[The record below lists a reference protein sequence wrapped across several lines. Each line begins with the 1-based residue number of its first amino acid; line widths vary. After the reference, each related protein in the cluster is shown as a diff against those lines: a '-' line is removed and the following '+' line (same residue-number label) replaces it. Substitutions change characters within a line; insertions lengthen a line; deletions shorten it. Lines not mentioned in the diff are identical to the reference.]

1 MTKIKNYG
9 LDSTI
14 NDDDKVI
21 GTDGLP
27 GPNFGKTKNYSIGSL
42 VTYIENQLDP
52 VDGSG
57 TLNTIP
63 IWTPDGDTLGDSIL
77 TYSPVNT
84 EITVGGK
91 LNVAST
97 LNVVGNTTVASLTLQ
112 GYLADVNGEYG
123 TAGQLLSST
132 GTAVDW
138 QDFSTLVP
146 NNITGSGTLNT
157 IAMFTPDGTA
167 IGNSVIVQDAAG
179 TRIDINSTLA
189 VNGNTGIVGDLDLSG
204 VATFEND
211 ISVGEGLKDA
221 SDSYGTSNQILTS
234 TGTQT
239 SWQDFSALVPNNI
252 TGSGTVE
259 YIPKFTPDG
268 TAIGN
273 SIMFTKANGIELQ
286 VGVSGATETILG
298 AGFMSTGGVGAD
310 TVTATNIN
318 AGATGTLTA
327 SGNIILG
334 DATADTTTI
343 NSTLSI
349 LSVVKDSNDTLG
361 TDGQVL
367 VANAASELL
376 WQDQDGD
383 TTYSISSQQ
392 AASDVEINLA
402 GSDGTET
409 EVTLVAG
416 NSISLTD
423 NGSNQITIAATG
435 GAANTTYVLDHTQS
449 AGSVSIELAGSDG
462 SLTDYVLTAGTGVS
476 FDNSVSG
483 TTSIGIAADN
493 VTGTG
498 AATRVA
504 FWDTASTLTSD
515 ADLYWWTANPE
526 GRLGI
531 GTSTPNTA
539 LHVAGTFRSNGT
551 SYFSTDGPTSIA
563 HLGGGTTTTS
573 QFNITSTATGGSFI
587 SATNKLSLK
596 ANNTTAIH
604 IDNTGK
610 VGIGTTTPVSK
621 LDVDGDYISMNGIPF
636 VKQIAAANTIY
647 LGDVDGNG
655 QSVELSSDTDRLVK
669 LSGGILELGNSG
681 VNTQIAAVAPIWLKS
696 SLQDGAQSPGTAG
709 QILTSTG
716 SQVQW
721 VDISGLI
728 PNNVTGSG
736 TENFGV
742 LWGAGGTVLTDSL
755 LKHGT
760 GVNSVGI
767 GLNNDTQGLES
778 IAFTRSTSKADYSF
792 ALGYESVTDGE
803 FSVTLGKGTYTA
815 GRHAMAANYKSLAL
829 GQSSFAGGH
838 TSATGGDGAVALGH
852 NASAGNFGAAKLVST
867 FPNDQTTF
875 DIEGIVG
882 TVEAGLFMRFG
893 ENLDVPDP
901 RIEILTFTDNGNNSA
916 TLTVAAPGIRP
927 IQGELVVFEEATP
940 FRGDHQGGV
949 ALGNDAYSLGEGTIS
964 IGHTSVAEADK
975 AVALGDAA
983 RSSGASS
990 VAIGKNATVTS
1001 TDTIALGGNSTK
1013 ILMNALAASSSY
1025 ADDTAAA
1032 AGGVAIGELYRNGNI
1047 VQIRLT

>member
-1 MTKIKNYG
+1 MTKIKNYE

-27 GPNFGKTKNYSIGSL
+27 GPNFGRTKNYSIGSL
-42 VTYIENQLDP
+42 VTYIEDQLDP

-77 TYSPVNT
+77 TYSPLNT
-84 EITVGGK
+84 AITIGGK
-91 LNVAST
+91 LIVAST
-97 LNVVGNTTVASLTLQ
+97 LNVGENTTTGSLTLQ
-112 GYLADVNGEYG
+112 GYLADASDSYG
-123 TAGQLLSST
+123 TANQILTST
-132 GTAVDW
+132 GTQTSW

-157 IAMFTPDGTA
+157 ISMFTPDGTA
-167 IGNSVIVQDAAG
+167 IGDSVIVQNAAG

-189 VNGNTGIVGDLDLSG
+189 VNGNTGITGNLDLTG

-221 SDSYGTSNQILTS
+221 SDSYGTANQILTS

-252 TGSGTVE
+252 TGTGTLNA
-259 YIPKFTPDG
+259 IPIFTPDG
-268 TAIGN
+268 QKIGD
-273 SIMFTKANGIELQ
+273 SIVTQGALGQGVNVAGGLTVAGTTQLNGTITVEEVATFNDEVDCTNNVTVQGILQ
-286 VGVSGATETILG
+286 
-298 AGFMSTGGVGAD
+298 AD
-310 TVTATNIN
+310 GNTV
-318 AGATGTLTA
+318 
-327 SGNIILG
+327 LG
-334 DATADTTTI
+334 DSTADTTTI

-349 LSVVKDSNDTLG
+349 LSVVKDSNNTLG

-383 TTYSISSQQ
+383 TTYTYTSSQ
-392 AASDVEINLA
+392 
-402 GSDGTET
+402 DGTSVDLILT
-409 EVTLVAG
+409 DGTSSSTVTLTAG
-416 NSISLTD
+416 NSITLTD
-423 NGSNQITIAATG
+423 NGNNEVAIAATG
-435 GAANTTYVLDHTQS
+435 GAANTTYFLD
-449 AGSVSIELAGSDG
+449 SIKSNNSTVIRLNGSDATTT
-462 SLTDYVLTAGTGVS
+462 SYQFTAGTGVTFNQAGTGTVIDFDIS
-476 FDNSVSG
+476 GSGAVGGSGTLNTVPLWTPDGNTLGDSSLTVDADGGVKIDTLAYGTSNITPELTLYGNKASLILESAGYGDAFIFFKPNPTSGSLGVFDIEDPVPATPSAKFVWTKNTSLNEYMRLDTVTGNLGVGTTNPSHRVTVEGQSAFKASDQGIVYFNINKDNSSG
-483 TTSIGIAADN
+483 ETFI
-493 VTGTG
+493 GTG
-498 AATRVA
+498 ILN
-504 FWDTASTLTSD
+504 STLYVGAPTPMSTQNLEVLGTGKFRDGIKDTSD
-515 ADLYWWTANPE
+515 SV
-526 GRLGI
+526 
-531 GTSTPNTA
+531 GTS
-539 LHVAGTFRSNGT
+539 
-551 SYFSTDGPTSIA
+551 
-563 HLGGGTTTTS
+563 
-573 QFNITSTATGGSFI
+573 
-587 SATNKLSLK
+587 
-596 ANNTTAIH
+596 
-604 IDNTGK
+604 
-610 VGIGTTTPVSK
+610 
-621 LDVDGDYISMNGIPF
+621 
-636 VKQIAAANTIY
+636 
-647 LGDVDGNG
+647 
-655 QSVELSSDTDRLVK
+655 
-669 LSGGILELGNSG
+669 
-681 VNTQIAAVAPIWLKS
+681 
-696 SLQDGAQSPGTAG
+696 G

-721 VDISGLI
+721 VDLSGLI

-736 TENFGV
+736 TENSGV

-852 NASAGNFGAAKLVST
+852 NASAGNFGAAKLVAT

-882 TVEAGLFMRFG
+882 TVEAGLFMRYG

-901 RIEILTFTDNGNNSA
+901 RIEVLTFTDNGNNSA

-949 ALGNDAYSLGEGTIS
+949 ALGNDAYSLGEGTVS

-983 RSSGASS
+983 RSSGESS

-1001 TDTIALGGNSTK
+1001 ADTIALGGDSTK

-1032 AGGVAIGELYRNGNI
+1032 AGGVDIGELYRNGNI

>member
-1 MTKIKNYG
+1 MTKIKNYE

-27 GPNFGKTKNYSIGSL
+27 GANFGRTKNYSIASL
-42 VTYIENQLDP
+42 VAYIDTQLDP

-63 IWTPDGDTLGDSIL
+63 IWTPDGDTLGDSIM
-77 TYSPVNT
+77 TYDTGNT
-84 EITVGGK
+84 AITVNGK
-91 LNVAST
+91 LVVTAST
-97 LNVVGNTTVASLTLQ
+97 DVQGNLTAASLTLQ
-112 GYLADVNGEYG
+112 GYLADAQGQYG

-132 GTAVDW
+132 VTGVDW
-138 QDFSTLVP
+138 IDAPVSGVQ
-146 NNITGSGTLNT
+146 GSGTLNT

-167 IGNSVIVQDAAG
+167 IGNSLITQNAAG
-179 TRIDINSTLA
+179 TRIDIT
-189 VNGNTGIVGDLDLSG
+189 VNATAISGNVGIVGDLDLTG

-211 ISVGEGLKDA
+211 ISVGEGLRDA
-221 SDSYGTSNQILTS
+221 SDSYGTANQILTS

-273 SIMFTKANGIELQ
+273 SIMFTKPNGIELQ
-286 VGVSGATETILG
+286 VGVSGGTETTLG
-298 AGFMSTGGVGAD
+298 AGFMSTGGFGAD

-349 LSVVKDSNDTLG
+349 LSVVKDSTDTVG
-361 TDGQVL
+361 TLKQVL

-376 WQDQDGD
+376 WEDQVD
-383 TTYSISSQQ
+383 TSYSISSQQ
-392 AASDVEINLA
+392 AAADVEITLL
-402 GSDGTET
+402 GSDTTET

-435 GAANTTYVLDHTQS
+435 GAANTTYVLDSTQS

-483 TTSIGIAADN
+483 TTSIGVSADN

-531 GTSTPNTA
+531 GTSTPTTA
-539 LHVAGTFRSNGT
+539 LQVAGTFRSNGT
-551 SYFSTDGPTSIA
+551 SYFSTDGPTSLA
-563 HLGGGTTTTS
+563 QLGGAATTIS
-573 QFNITSTATGGSFI
+573 QFNITSTAAGGSFI
-587 SATNKLSLK
+587 SATNKLSLR

-604 IDNTGK
+604 IENTGK
-610 VGIGTTTPVSK
+610 VGIGTTTPFSA
-621 LDVDGDYISMNGIPF
+621 LDVVGDYISIDSVPF
-636 VKQIAAANTIY
+636 VKYDPVANATV
-647 LGDVDGNG
+647 LGDVASLGDN
-655 QSVELSSDTDRLVK
+655 VVLVTDTGELVK
-669 LSGGILELGNSG
+669 LSGDILELGNTNASSQ
-681 VNTQIAAVAPIWLKS
+681 VVALAPVWLKS
-696 SLQDGAQSPGTAG
+696 SLQDAAQSPGTAG
-709 QILTSTG
+709 QVLTSTATQT
-716 SQVQW
+716 SW
-721 VDISGLI
+721 VDAVSLFG
-728 PNNVTGSG
+728 GAG
-736 TENFGV
+736 TENRGV
-742 LWGAGGTVLTDSL
+742 LWGPNGTLTNSL
-755 LKHGT
+755 LLHGS
-760 GVNSVGI
+760 GANSVGLGI
-767 GLNNDTQGLES
+767 VPQTVGDES
-778 IAFTRSTSKADYSF
+778 IAFTRSTARANYSF

-882 TVEAGLFMRFG
+882 TVGAGLFMRYG

-901 RIEILTFTDNGNNSA
+901 RIEVLTFTDNGNNSA

-949 ALGNDAYSLGEGTIS
+949 ALGNDAYSLGEGTVS

-990 VAIGKNATVTS
+990 VAIGKNATATAA
-1001 TDTIALGGNSTK
+1001 DTIALGGDSTK
-1013 ILMNALAASSSY
+1013 ILMTALAASASY
-1025 ADDTAAA
+1025 ANDAAAA
-1032 AGGVAIGELYRNGNI
+1032 AGGVSIAELYRNGNA

>member
-1 MTKIKNYG
+1 MTKIKNYE

-27 GPNFGKTKNYSIGSL
+27 GPNFGRTKNYSIGSL

-63 IWTPDGDTLGDSIL
+63 IWTPDGDTLGDSIM
-77 TYSPVNT
+77 TYDT
-84 EITVGGK
+84 GTITVTGG
-91 LNVAST
+91 LGITGALLDGTSAS
-97 LNVVGNTTVASLTLQ
+97 
-112 GYLADVNGEYG
+112 G
-123 TAGQLLSST
+123 TANQLLTST
-132 GTAVDW
+132 GTQTSW

-167 IGNSVIVQDAAG
+167 IGDSLITQNAAG
-179 TRIDINSTLA
+179 TRIDITVNSTA
-189 VNGNTGIVGDLDLSG
+189 ISGNVGIVGNLDLTG

-221 SDSYGTSNQILTS
+221 SDSYGTANQLLTS

-239 SWQDFSALVPNNI
+239 SWQDFSTLVPNNI

-268 TAIGN
+268 TAIGD
-273 SIMFTKANGIELQ
+273 SIMFTKPNGIEIQ
-286 VGVSGATETILG
+286 VGVSGGTETVLG
-298 AGFMSTGGVGAD
+298 AGSISTGGLGAD

-318 AGATGTLTA
+318 AGNTGTLTA
-327 SGNIILG
+327 NGNIILG
-334 DATADTTTI
+334 DSTGDTTTI

-383 TTYSISSQQ
+383 TTYTYTSSQ
-392 AASDVEINLA
+392 S
-402 GSDGTET
+402 GSDAIIRLTDGVTNQD
-409 EVTLVAG
+409 VTLVAG
-416 NSISLTD
+416 NSITLTD
-423 NGSNQITIAATG
+423 DGSNNVTIAATG
-435 GAANTTYVLDHTQS
+435 GAANTTYSLNNVQGATTTDLQL
-449 AGSVSIELAGSDG
+449 VGSDATTT
-462 SLTDYVLTAGTGVS
+462 SYRLSAGTGVS
-476 FDNSVSG
+476 FDQTIGGATTIDFDLSTSGAVGGSGTLNTVPLWTPDGDTLGDSSLTVNADGGVTIDTLAYGTSNLTPELTLRGNKSSLILESLGYGDAFIFFKPNPTSGSLGVFNIDDPVPATPSAKFAWTKSVSEYMRLD
-483 TTSIGIAADN
+483 T
-493 VTGTG
+493 VTG
-498 AATRVA
+498 
-504 FWDTASTLTSD
+504 
-515 ADLYWWTANPE
+515 N
-526 GRLGI
+526 LG
-531 GTSTPNTA
+531 
-539 LHVAGTFRSNGT
+539 V
-551 SYFSTDGPTSIA
+551 
-563 HLGGGTTTTS
+563 GTTTATHKVQVEGTEGFKATDAGVS
-573 QFNITSTATGGSFI
+573 YFEVFKEFSNTAIWTGVDGGTIYIGSF
-587 SATNKLSLK
+587 
-596 ANNTTAIH
+596 
-604 IDNTGK
+604 
-610 VGIGTTTPVSK
+610 
-621 LDVDGDYISMNGIPF
+621 
-636 VKQIAAANTIY
+636 
-647 LGDVDGNG
+647 
-655 QSVELSSDTDRLVK
+655 
-669 LSGGILELGNSG
+669 
-681 VNTQIAAVAPIWLKS
+681 AP
-696 SLQDGAQSPGTAG
+696 AQSQNLQVMGTGRFMDGIKDTSNSVGTSG

-721 VDISGLI
+721 VDLSGLI

-852 NASAGNFGAAKLVST
+852 NASAGNFGAAKLVAT

-882 TVEAGLFMRFG
+882 TVEAGLFMRYG

-901 RIEILTFTDNGNNSA
+901 RIEVLTFTDNGNNSA

-949 ALGNDAYSLGEGTIS
+949 ALGNDAYSLGEGTVS

-1001 TDTIALGGNSTK
+1001 ADTIALGGNSTK

>member
-1 MTKIKNYG
+1 MTKIKNYE

-27 GPNFGKTKNYSIGSL
+27 GPNFGRTKNYSIGSL

-77 TYSPVNT
+77 TFIPGNT

-91 LNVAST
+91 LNVTST

-157 IAMFTPDGTA
+157 VAMFTPDGTA
-167 IGNSVIVQDAAG
+167 IGDSLITQNAAG
-179 TRIDINSTLA
+179 TRIDITVNSTA
-189 VNGNTGIVGDLDLSG
+189 ISGNVGITGNLDLTG

-239 SWQDFSALVPNNI
+239 SWQDFSTLVPNNI

-273 SIMFTKANGIELQ
+273 SIMFTKPNGTEIQ
-286 VGVSGATETILG
+286 VGVIGGTETTLG
-298 AGFMSTGGVGAD
+298 AGFMSTGGFGAD
-310 TVTATNIN
+310 IVTATNIN
-318 AGATGTLTA
+318 AGASGTLTA

-334 DATADTTTI
+334 DATSDTTTI

-349 LSVVKDSNDTLG
+349 LSVVKDSNDTLA

-383 TTYSISSQQ
+383 TIYSISSRQ
-392 AASDVEINLA
+392 AATDVEIALI
-402 GSDGTET
+402 GSDVTET

-435 GAANTTYVLDHTQS
+435 GAANTTYVLNNTQ
-449 AGSVSIELAGSDG
+449 AGTYTDLQLVGSDATTT
-462 SLTDYVLTAGTGVS
+462 SYRFEAGTGVT
-476 FDNSVSG
+476 FDQDPGVATTIEFDISSSGAVGGSG
-483 TTSIGIAADN
+483 TLNTVPLWTPDGDTLGDSSLTVDADGGVTIDTLAYGTSNPTQELTLYGNKAALVLESVGFGDAFIFFKPN
-493 VTGTG
+493 ATSASLGVFDITDPVPATPSSKFVWTKSVNEYMRLDTVTGN
-498 AATRVA
+498 
-504 FWDTASTLTSD
+504 L
-515 ADLYWWTANPE
+515 
-526 GRLGI
+526 
-531 GTSTPNTA
+531 
-539 LHVAGTFRSNGT
+539 
-551 SYFSTDGPTSIA
+551 
-563 HLGGGTTTTS
+563 
-573 QFNITSTATGGSFI
+573 
-587 SATNKLSLK
+587 
-596 ANNTTAIH
+596 
-604 IDNTGK
+604 
-610 VGIGTTTPVSK
+610 GIGTTTPTHKVTVEGTSAFKATDGGVSYFEVYK
-621 LDVDGDYISMNGIPF
+621 EFGNTAISSGVDG
-636 VKQIAAANTIY
+636 ATIY
-647 LGDVDGNG
+647 VGSFAPAESQNLQVMGTGKFIDGIKDTSD
-655 QSVELSSDTDRLVK
+655 SV
-669 LSGGILELGNSG
+669 
-681 VNTQIAAVAPIWLKS
+681 
-696 SLQDGAQSPGTAG
+696 GTSG

-721 VDISGLI
+721 VDLSGLI

-736 TENFGV
+736 TENFGA

-760 GVNSVGI
+760 GVNSIGI

-792 ALGYESVTDGE
+792 ALGYESVADGE

-882 TVEAGLFMRFG
+882 TVEAGLFMRYG

-949 ALGNDAYSLGEGTIS
+949 ALGNDAYSLGEGTVS

-990 VAIGKNATVTS
+990 VAIGKNATVT
-1001 TDTIALGGNSTK
+1001 TADTIALGGNSTK

-1025 ADDTAAA
+1025 ADDVAAA

>member
-1 MTKIKNYG
+1 MTKIKNYE

-27 GPNFGKTKNYSIGSL
+27 GPNFGRTKNYSIGSL
-42 VTYIENQLDP
+42 VTYIDNQLDP

-63 IWTPDGDTLGDSIL
+63 IWTPDGDTLGDSIM
-77 TYSPVNT
+77 TYDT
-84 EITVGGK
+84 GTITVTGG
-91 LNVAST
+91 LGITGALLDGTS
-97 LNVVGNTTVASLTLQ
+97 SS
-112 GYLADVNGEYG
+112 G
-123 TAGQLLSST
+123 TANQILTST
-132 GTAVDW
+132 GTQTSW

-157 IAMFTPDGTA
+157 IAMFTPDGTV
-167 IGNSVIVQDAAG
+167 IGDSLITQNAAG
-179 TRIDINSTLA
+179 TRIDITVNST
-189 VNGNTGIVGDLDLSG
+189 VISGNTGIVGNLDLTG

-221 SDSYGTSNQILTS
+221 SDSYGTANQILTS

-239 SWQDFSALVPNNI
+239 SWQDFSTLVPNNI

-268 TAIGN
+268 TAIGD
-273 SIMFTKANGIELQ
+273 SIMFTKPNGIELQ
-286 VGVSGATETILG
+286 VGVSGGTETVLG
-298 AGFMSTGGVGAD
+298 AGAISTGGVGAD

-334 DATADTTTI
+334 DSTADTTTI

-349 LSVVKDSNDTLG
+349 LSVVKDSNNTLG

-376 WQDQDGD
+376 WQDQDGA
-383 TTYSISSQQ
+383 TYTYTSSQ
-392 AASDVEINLA
+392 S
-402 GSDGTET
+402 GSDAVIRLSDGVTNQD
-409 EVTLVAG
+409 VTLVAG
-416 NSISLTD
+416 NSITLTD
-423 NGSNQITIAATG
+423 DGSNNITIAATG
-435 GAANTTYVLDHTQS
+435 GAANTTYSLNNTQG
-449 AGSVSIELAGSDG
+449 ATTTDLQLVGSDATTT
-462 SLTDYVLTAGTGVS
+462 SYRFSAGTGVT
-476 FDNSVSG
+476 FDQTVGGVTTIDFDISGSGAVGGSG
-483 TTSIGIAADN
+483 TLNTVPLWTPDGNTLGDSSLTVDADGGVTIMTDDATDELTLYGSDSTLVIESLVFGDATIKFKPNASSSKLGIFQIVDPVPASPSAKFIWKESSSEYMRLDT
-493 VTGTG
+493 VTGNLGVGTTATATHKIQVEGTEGFKATDGGSSYFEVYKEFGSTAIWSGVDGATIYIGSFAPAESQNLQVMGTG
-498 AATRVA
+498 KFR
-504 FWDTASTLTSD
+504 DGIKDTSD
-515 ADLYWWTANPE
+515 SV
-526 GRLGI
+526 
-531 GTSTPNTA
+531 GTS
-539 LHVAGTFRSNGT
+539 
-551 SYFSTDGPTSIA
+551 
-563 HLGGGTTTTS
+563 
-573 QFNITSTATGGSFI
+573 
-587 SATNKLSLK
+587 
-596 ANNTTAIH
+596 
-604 IDNTGK
+604 
-610 VGIGTTTPVSK
+610 
-621 LDVDGDYISMNGIPF
+621 
-636 VKQIAAANTIY
+636 
-647 LGDVDGNG
+647 
-655 QSVELSSDTDRLVK
+655 
-669 LSGGILELGNSG
+669 
-681 VNTQIAAVAPIWLKS
+681 
-696 SLQDGAQSPGTAG
+696 G

-721 VDISGLI
+721 VDLSGLI

-736 TENFGV
+736 TENSGV

-852 NASAGNFGAAKLVST
+852 NASAGNFGAAKLVAT

-882 TVEAGLFMRFG
+882 TVEAGLFMRYG

-901 RIEILTFTDNGNNSA
+901 RIEVLTFTDNGNNSA

-949 ALGNDAYSLGEGTIS
+949 ALGNDAYSLGEGTVS

-1001 TDTIALGGNSTK
+1001 ADTIALGGDSTK
-1013 ILMNALAASSSY
+1013 ILINALAASSSY

>member
-1 MTKIKNYG
+1 MTKIKNYE

-27 GPNFGKTKNYSIGSL
+27 GPNFGRTKNYSIGSL

-63 IWTPDGDTLGDSIL
+63 IWTPDGDTLGDSIM
-77 TYSPVNT
+77 TYDT
-84 EITVGGK
+84 GTITVTGG
-91 LNVAST
+91 LGITGALLDGTSAS
-97 LNVVGNTTVASLTLQ
+97 
-112 GYLADVNGEYG
+112 G
-123 TAGQLLSST
+123 TANQLLTST
-132 GTAVDW
+132 GTQTSW

-167 IGNSVIVQDAAG
+167 IGDSLITQNAAG
-179 TRIDINSTLA
+179 TRIDITVNSTA
-189 VNGNTGIVGDLDLSG
+189 ISGNVGIVGNLDLTG

-221 SDSYGTSNQILTS
+221 SDSYGTANQLLTS

-239 SWQDFSALVPNNI
+239 SWQDFSTLVPNNI

-273 SIMFTKANGIELQ
+273 SIMFTKPNGIEIQ
-286 VGVSGATETILG
+286 VGVTAGPSQTTLG
-298 AGFMSTGGVGAD
+298 AGSITTGGLGAD

-318 AGATGTLTA
+318 AGSTGTLTA

-343 NSTLSI
+343 NSTLVI
-349 LSVVKDSNDTLG
+349 NSVVKDSNQTLG
-361 TDGQVL
+361 TDGQIL

-392 AASDVEINLA
+392 AASDVEINLT
-402 GSDGTET
+402 GSDVTES

-416 NSISLTD
+416 NSITLTD
-423 NGSNQITIAATG
+423 DGSNNITIAATG
-435 GAANTTYVLDHTQS
+435 GAANTTYSLNNTQ
-449 AGSVSIELAGSDG
+449 AATYTDLQLVGSDATTT
-462 SLTDYVLTAGTGVS
+462 SYRFEAGTGVT
-476 FDNSVSG
+476 FDQDPGVATTIEFDISSSGAVGGSG
-483 TTSIGIAADN
+483 TLNTVPLWTPDG
-493 VTGTG
+493 
-498 AATRVA
+498 
-504 FWDTASTLTSD
+504 DTLGDSSLTVD
-515 ADLYWWTANPE
+515 ADGGVTIDTLAY
-526 GRLGI
+526 
-531 GTSTPNTA
+531 GTSNLTTE
-539 LHVAGTFRSNGT
+539 LH
-551 SYFSTDGPTSIA
+551 
-563 HLGGGTTTTS
+563 
-573 QFNITSTATGGSFI
+573 
-587 SATNKLSLK
+587 LK
-596 ANNTTAIH
+596 
-604 IDNTGK
+604 
-610 VGIGTTTPVSK
+610 
-621 LDVDGDYISMNGIPF
+621 
-636 VKQIAAANTIY
+636 
-647 LGDVDGNG
+647 GN
-655 QSVELSSDTDRLVK
+655 
-669 LSGGILELGNSG
+669 
-681 VNTQIAAVAPIWLKS
+681 KS
-696 SLQDGAQSPGTAG
+696 SLILESLGYGDAFIFFKPHPTSGSLGVFDIDDPVPATPSAKFVWKKGNFLEYMRLDTVTGNLGVGTTNPSHKVSVEGQAGFKATDGGNTYFNINKDNFSGVTFIGTGVNGASLYIGAPVPNYSQQLQVLGTGKFRDGIKDTSDSVGTSG

-721 VDISGLI
+721 VDLSGLI

-852 NASAGNFGAAKLVST
+852 NASAGNFGAAKLVAT

-882 TVEAGLFMRFG
+882 TVEAGLFMRYG

-901 RIEILTFTDNGNNSA
+901 RIEVLTFTDNGNNSA

-949 ALGNDAYSLGEGTIS
+949 ALGNDAYSLGEGTVS

-1001 TDTIALGGNSTK
+1001 ADTIALGGDSTK

>member
-1 MTKIKNYG
+1 MTKIKNYE

-27 GPNFGKTKNYSIGSL
+27 GPNFGRTKNYSIGSL

-63 IWTPDGDTLGDSIL
+63 IWTPDGDTLGDSIM
-77 TYSPVNT
+77 TYDT
-84 EITVGGK
+84 GTITVAGG
-91 LNVAST
+91 LGITGALLDGTSAS
-97 LNVVGNTTVASLTLQ
+97 
-112 GYLADVNGEYG
+112 G
-123 TAGQLLSST
+123 TANQLLTST
-132 GTAVDW
+132 GTQTSW

-167 IGNSVIVQDAAG
+167 IGDSLITQNAAG
-179 TRIDINSTLA
+179 TRIDITVNSTA
-189 VNGNTGIVGDLDLSG
+189 ISGNVGIVGNLDLTG

-221 SDSYGTSNQILTS
+221 SDSYGTANQLLTS

-239 SWQDFSALVPNNI
+239 SWQDFSTLVPNNI

-273 SIMFTKANGIELQ
+273 SIMFTKPNGIELQ
-286 VGVSGATETILG
+286 VGVSGGTETVLG
-298 AGFMSTGGVGAD
+298 AGSISTGSLSV
-310 TVTATNIN
+310 TNIS
-318 AGATGTLTA
+318 ASEGGEVTF
-327 SGNIILG
+327 SGNVVIGDGLG
-334 DATADTTTI
+334 LPDYLTI
-343 NSTLSI
+343 SS
-349 LSVVKDSNDTLG
+349 SVQDSNAAIG
-361 TDGQVL
+361 TEGQIL
-367 VANAASELL
+367 VANSSSRLI
-376 WQDQDGD
+376 WQDQDGY
-383 TTYSISSQQ
+383 TTYSVSSQQ
-392 AASDVEINLA
+392 ASADVEIILA
-402 GSDGTET
+402 GSDVTES

-416 NSISLTD
+416 NSITLTD
-423 NGSNQITIAATG
+423 DGSNNITIAATG
-435 GAANTTYVLDHTQS
+435 GAANTTYSLNNTQ
-449 AGSVSIELAGSDG
+449 AATYTDLQLVGSDATTT
-462 SLTDYVLTAGTGVS
+462 SYRFEAGTGVT
-476 FDNSVSG
+476 FDQDPGVATTIEFDISSSGAVGGSG
-483 TTSIGIAADN
+483 TLNTVPLWTPDGDTLGDSSLTVNADGGVTIMTDDATDELTLYGSDSTLVIESLVFGDATIKFKPN
-493 VTGTG
+493 ASSSSLGVFNITDPVPATPSAKFVWTKSASEYMRLDTVTGT
-498 AATRVA
+498 
-504 FWDTASTLTSD
+504 
-515 ADLYWWTANPE
+515 
-526 GRLGI
+526 LGI
-531 GTSTPNTA
+531 GTTNPSHKVTVEGQAGFKATDGGNTYFNINKDNFSGVTFIGTGINGASLYIGAPVPNYSQQ
-539 LHVAGTFRSNGT
+539 LQVLGTGKFRDGIKDISDSVGT
-551 SYFSTDGPTSIA
+551 S
-563 HLGGGTTTTS
+563 
-573 QFNITSTATGGSFI
+573 
-587 SATNKLSLK
+587 
-596 ANNTTAIH
+596 
-604 IDNTGK
+604 
-610 VGIGTTTPVSK
+610 
-621 LDVDGDYISMNGIPF
+621 
-636 VKQIAAANTIY
+636 
-647 LGDVDGNG
+647 
-655 QSVELSSDTDRLVK
+655 
-669 LSGGILELGNSG
+669 
-681 VNTQIAAVAPIWLKS
+681 
-696 SLQDGAQSPGTAG
+696 G

-716 SQVQW
+716 TQVQW
-721 VDISGLI
+721 VDLSGLI
-728 PNNVTGSG
+728 PNNVTGTG

-852 NASAGNFGAAKLVST
+852 NASAGNFGAAKLVAT

-882 TVEAGLFMRFG
+882 TVEAGLFMRYG

-901 RIEILTFTDNGNNSA
+901 RIEVLTFTDNGNNSA

-949 ALGNDAYSLGEGTIS
+949 ALGNDAYSLGEGTVS

-1001 TDTIALGGNSTK
+1001 ADTIALGGDSTK

>member
-1 MTKIKNYG
+1 MTKIKNYE

-27 GPNFGKTKNYSIGSL
+27 GPNFGRTKNYSIGSL

-63 IWTPDGDTLGDSIL
+63 IWTPDGDTLGDSIM
-77 TYSPVNT
+77 TYDT
-84 EITVGGK
+84 GTITVAGG
-91 LNVAST
+91 LGITGALLDGTSAS
-97 LNVVGNTTVASLTLQ
+97 
-112 GYLADVNGEYG
+112 G
-123 TAGQLLSST
+123 TANQLLTST
-132 GTAVDW
+132 GTQTSW

-167 IGNSVIVQDAAG
+167 IGDSLITQNAAG
-179 TRIDINSTLA
+179 TRIDITVNSTA
-189 VNGNTGIVGDLDLSG
+189 ISGNVGIVGNLDLTG

-211 ISVGEGLKDA
+211 ISVGEGLRDA
-221 SDSYGTSNQILTS
+221 SDSYGAANQILTS

-239 SWQDFSALVPNNI
+239 SWQDFSTLVPNNI

-273 SIMFTKANGIELQ
+273 SIMFTKPNGIELQ
-286 VGVSGATETILG
+286 VGVSGGTETVLG
-298 AGFMSTGGVGAD
+298 AGSISTGGLGAD

-383 TTYSISSQQ
+383 TTYTYTSSQ
-392 AASDVEINLA
+392 S
-402 GSDGTET
+402 GSDAIIRLTDGVTNQD
-409 EVTLVAG
+409 VTLVAG

-423 NGSNQITIAATG
+423 NGSNGITIAATG
-435 GAANTTYVLDHTQS
+435 GAANTTYSLNNTQ
-449 AGSVSIELAGSDG
+449 AATYTDLQLVGSDATTT
-462 SLTDYVLTAGTGVS
+462 SYRFEAGTGVT
-476 FDNSVSG
+476 FDQDPGVATTIEFDLSSSGAVGGSG
-483 TTSIGIAADN
+483 TLNTVPLWTPDGDTLGDSSLTVNADGGVTIMTDDATDELTLYGSDSTLVIESLVFGDATIKFKPNSSSSKLGIFQIVDPVPASPSAKFVWKESSSEYMRLDT
-493 VTGTG
+493 VTGNLGVGTTNPTFKVDVEGTTAFRATDAGVSYFEVYREFNNTAIWTG
-498 AATRVA
+498 VDGGTIYIGSFAPAQSQNLQVQGTGKFR
-504 FWDTASTLTSD
+504 DGIKDISD
-515 ADLYWWTANPE
+515 SV
-526 GRLGI
+526 
-531 GTSTPNTA
+531 GTS
-539 LHVAGTFRSNGT
+539 
-551 SYFSTDGPTSIA
+551 
-563 HLGGGTTTTS
+563 
-573 QFNITSTATGGSFI
+573 
-587 SATNKLSLK
+587 
-596 ANNTTAIH
+596 
-604 IDNTGK
+604 
-610 VGIGTTTPVSK
+610 
-621 LDVDGDYISMNGIPF
+621 
-636 VKQIAAANTIY
+636 
-647 LGDVDGNG
+647 
-655 QSVELSSDTDRLVK
+655 
-669 LSGGILELGNSG
+669 
-681 VNTQIAAVAPIWLKS
+681 
-696 SLQDGAQSPGTAG
+696 G

-721 VDISGLI
+721 VDLSGLI

-852 NASAGNFGAAKLVST
+852 NASAGNFGAAKLVAT

-882 TVEAGLFMRFG
+882 TVEAGLFMRYG

-901 RIEILTFTDNGNNSA
+901 RIEVLTFTDNGNNSA

-949 ALGNDAYSLGEGTIS
+949 ALGNDAYSLGEGTVS

-1001 TDTIALGGNSTK
+1001 ADTIALGGNSTK

>member
-1 MTKIKNYG
+1 MTKIKNYE

-27 GPNFGKTKNYSIGSL
+27 GPSFGKTKNYSIGSL

-77 TYSPVNT
+77 TFIPGNT

-91 LNVAST
+91 LNVTST

-157 IAMFTPDGTA
+157 IAMFTPDGAA
-167 IGNSVIVQDAAG
+167 IGDSVIVQNAAG

-189 VNGNTGIVGDLDLSG
+189 VNGNTGITGGLDLSG

-211 ISVGEGLKDA
+211 ISVGEGLRDA
-221 SDSYGTSNQILTS
+221 SESYGTANQILTS

-273 SIMFTKANGIELQ
+273 SILFTRPNGIELQ
-286 VGVSGATETILG
+286 VGVSGATETVLG
-298 AGFMSTGGVGAD
+298 AGSISTGVVGAD

-334 DATADTTTI
+334 DSTVDTTTI

-349 LSVVKDSNDTLG
+349 LSLVKDSNDTLG

-392 AASDVEINLA
+392 AASDVEVILL

-416 NSISLTD
+416 NSIDLTD

-435 GAANTTYVLDHTQS
+435 GAANTTYVLNNTQ
-449 AGSVSIELAGSDG
+449 AGTYTDLQLVGSDATTT
-462 SLTDYVLTAGTGVS
+462 SYRFEAGTGVTFDQDPGVATTIEFDISSSGAVGGSGTLNTVPLWTPDGNTLGDSSLTVDADGGVTIDTLAYGTSNPTQELTLYGNKAALVLESVGFGDAFIFFKPNATSASLGVFDITDPVPAAPSAKFVWTKSVNEYMRLDTVTGNLGINTTNPTHKVTVEGQSAFKATDGGIVYFNINKDS
-476 FDNSVSG
+476 FSGYTFMSTGVLGGTLYVGGPGQTQNLEVLGTGKFKDGIKDTSNSV
-483 TTSIGIAADN
+483 
-493 VTGTG
+493 
-498 AATRVA
+498 
-504 FWDTASTLTSD
+504 
-515 ADLYWWTANPE
+515 
-526 GRLGI
+526 
-531 GTSTPNTA
+531 GTS
-539 LHVAGTFRSNGT
+539 
-551 SYFSTDGPTSIA
+551 
-563 HLGGGTTTTS
+563 
-573 QFNITSTATGGSFI
+573 
-587 SATNKLSLK
+587 
-596 ANNTTAIH
+596 
-604 IDNTGK
+604 
-610 VGIGTTTPVSK
+610 
-621 LDVDGDYISMNGIPF
+621 
-636 VKQIAAANTIY
+636 
-647 LGDVDGNG
+647 
-655 QSVELSSDTDRLVK
+655 
-669 LSGGILELGNSG
+669 
-681 VNTQIAAVAPIWLKS
+681 
-696 SLQDGAQSPGTAG
+696 G

-721 VDISGLI
+721 VDLSGLI

-742 LWGAGGTVLTDSL
+742 LWGAGGTVLTNSL

-760 GVNSVGI
+760 GVDSVGI

-882 TVEAGLFMRFG
+882 TVEAGLFMRYG

-901 RIEILTFTDNGNNSA
+901 RIEVLTFTDNGNNSA

-949 ALGNDAYSLGEGTIS
+949 ALGNDAYSLGEGTVS

-990 VAIGKNATVTS
+990 VAIGKNATVTTS
-1001 TDTIALGGNSTK
+1001 DTIALGGNSTK

-1025 ADDTAAA
+1025 ADDVAAA

>member
-1 MTKIKNYG
+1 MTKIKNYE

-27 GPNFGKTKNYSIGSL
+27 GPSFGKTKNYSIGSL

-77 TYSPVNT
+77 TFIPGNT

-91 LNVAST
+91 LNVTST

-157 IAMFTPDGTA
+157 IAMFTPDGAA
-167 IGNSVIVQDAAG
+167 IGDSVIVQNAAG

-189 VNGNTGIVGDLDLSG
+189 VNGNTGITGGLDLSG

-211 ISVGEGLKDA
+211 ISVGEGLRDA
-221 SDSYGTSNQILTS
+221 SESYGTANQILTS

-273 SIMFTKANGIELQ
+273 SILFTRPNGIELQ
-286 VGVSGATETILG
+286 VGVSGATETVLG
-298 AGFMSTGGVGAD
+298 AGSISTGVVGAD

-334 DATADTTTI
+334 DSTVDTTTI

-349 LSVVKDSNDTLG
+349 LSLVKDSNDTLG

-392 AASDVEINLA
+392 AASDVEIILA
-402 GSDGTET
+402 GSDVTET

-435 GAANTTYVLDHTQS
+435 GAANTTYVLNNTQ
-449 AGSVSIELAGSDG
+449 AGTYTDLQLVGSDATTT
-462 SLTDYVLTAGTGVS
+462 SYRFEAGTGVT
-476 FDNSVSG
+476 FDQDPGVATTIEFDISSSGAVGGSG
-483 TTSIGIAADN
+483 TLNTVPLWTPDGDTLGDSSLTVDADGGVTIDTLAYGTSNLTPELTLSGNKASLILESVGYGDAFISFKPNPTSSSLGVFNIEDPVPATPSAKFIWRKNNFNEYMRLDT
-493 VTGTG
+493 VTGNLGINITNPSHKVTVEGQSAFKATDGGIVYFNINKDNASGYTFMSTG
-498 AATRVA
+498 MLGG
-504 FWDTASTLTSD
+504 TLYVGGPGQTQHLEVLGTGKFRDGIKDTSD
-515 ADLYWWTANPE
+515 SV
-526 GRLGI
+526 
-531 GTSTPNTA
+531 GTS
-539 LHVAGTFRSNGT
+539 
-551 SYFSTDGPTSIA
+551 
-563 HLGGGTTTTS
+563 
-573 QFNITSTATGGSFI
+573 
-587 SATNKLSLK
+587 
-596 ANNTTAIH
+596 
-604 IDNTGK
+604 
-610 VGIGTTTPVSK
+610 
-621 LDVDGDYISMNGIPF
+621 
-636 VKQIAAANTIY
+636 
-647 LGDVDGNG
+647 
-655 QSVELSSDTDRLVK
+655 
-669 LSGGILELGNSG
+669 
-681 VNTQIAAVAPIWLKS
+681 
-696 SLQDGAQSPGTAG
+696 G

-721 VDISGLI
+721 VDLSGLI

-760 GVNSVGI
+760 GVDSVGI

-882 TVEAGLFMRFG
+882 TVEAGLFMRYG

-901 RIEILTFTDNGNNSA
+901 RIEVLTFTDNGNNSA

-949 ALGNDAYSLGEGTIS
+949 ALGNDAYSLGEGTVS

-990 VAIGKNATVTS
+990 VAIGKNATVT
-1001 TDTIALGGNSTK
+1001 TADTIALGGNSTK

-1025 ADDTAAA
+1025 ADDVAAA

>member
-1 MTKIKNYG
+1 MTKIKNYE

-27 GPNFGKTKNYSIGSL
+27 GPNFGRTKNYSIGSL

-63 IWTPDGDTLGDSIL
+63 IWTPDGDTLGDSIM
-77 TYSPVNT
+77 TYAT
-84 EITVGGK
+84 GTITVAGGLGITGNLDVTLTSTFEGDVSLGEGLK
-91 LNVAST
+91 DASD
-97 LNVVGNTTVASLTLQ
+97 S
-112 GYLADVNGEYG
+112 YG
-123 TAGQLLSST
+123 TANQLLTST
-132 GTAVDW
+132 GTQTSW
-138 QDFSTLVP
+138 QNFSTLVP

-157 IAMFTPDGTA
+157 IAMFTTDGTSV
-167 IGNSVIVQDAAG
+167 GDSVIVQNIAG
-179 TRIDINSTLA
+179 SRININASTVINA
-189 VNGNTGIVGDLDLSG
+189 NAGITGNLDLTG

-221 SDSYGTSNQILTS
+221 SDSYGAANQILTS

-239 SWQDFSALVPNNI
+239 SWQDFSTLVPNNI

-259 YIPKFTPDG
+259 YITKFTPDG

-273 SIMFTKANGIELQ
+273 SIMFTKPNGTEIQ
-286 VGVSGATETILG
+286 VGVLGSNEETTLG
-298 AGFMSTGGVGAD
+298 AGFMATTGFSAT

-327 SGNIILG
+327 NGNIILG
-334 DATADTTTI
+334 DATSDTTTI
-343 NSTLSI
+343 NSTLI
-349 LSVVKDSNDTLG
+349 INSVVQDSNQTLG
-361 TDGQVL
+361 TDGQIL

-383 TTYSISSQQ
+383 TTYSVSSQQ
-392 AASDVEINLA
+392 ASDDVEIILA
-402 GSDGTET
+402 GSDVTES

-416 NSISLTD
+416 NSITLTD
-423 NGSNQITIAATG
+423 DGSNSITIAATG
-435 GAANTTYVLDHTQS
+435 GAANTTYSLNNTQG
-449 AGSVSIELAGSDG
+449 GSSYTDLQLVGSDATTT
-462 SLTDYVLTAGTGVS
+462 SYRFEAGMGVS
-476 FDNSVSG
+476 FDQDPGVATTIDFDITSSGAVGGSG
-483 TTSIGIAADN
+483 TLNTVPLWTPDGDTLGDSSLTVDADGGVTIDTLAYGTSNLTPELTLRGNKANLVLESLGYGDAFIFFKPNPTSGSLGVFNITDPVPATPSAKFAWTKSASEYMRLDT
-493 VTGTG
+493 VTGNLGVGTTNPSHRVTVEG
-498 AATRVA
+498 QAGFKAT
-504 FWDTASTLTSD
+504 D
-515 ADLYWWTANPE
+515 
-526 GRLGI
+526 
-531 GTSTPNTA
+531 
-539 LHVAGTFRSNGT
+539 
-551 SYFSTDGPTSIA
+551 
-563 HLGGGTTTTS
+563 GGTTY
-573 QFNITSTATGGSFI
+573 FNINKDNFSGVTFIGTGVNG
-587 SATNKLSLK
+587 ASLYIG
-596 ANNTTAIH
+596 APVPNYSQQLQVLG
-604 IDNTGK
+604 TGK
-610 VGIGTTTPVSK
+610 FRDGIKDISDSVGTS
-621 LDVDGDYISMNGIPF
+621 
-636 VKQIAAANTIY
+636 
-647 LGDVDGNG
+647 
-655 QSVELSSDTDRLVK
+655 
-669 LSGGILELGNSG
+669 
-681 VNTQIAAVAPIWLKS
+681 
-696 SLQDGAQSPGTAG
+696 G

-721 VDISGLI
+721 VDLSGLI
-728 PNNVTGSG
+728 PNNVTGTG

-767 GLNNDTQGLES
+767 GLNNDTQGIES
-778 IAFTRSTSKADYSF
+778 IAFTRSTSKAAASF

-815 GRHAMAANYKSLAL
+815 GRHGMATNYKSLAL

-852 NASAGNFGAAKLVST
+852 NASAGNFGAAKMVAT

-882 TVEAGLFMRFG
+882 TVDAGLFMRYG

-901 RIEILTFTDNGNNSA
+901 RIEVLTFTDNGNNSA
-916 TLTVAAPGIRP
+916 TITVATGVRP
-927 IQGELVVFEEATP
+927 IQGELVVFEEAIP

-949 ALGNDAYSLGEGTIS
+949 ALGNDAYSLGEGTVS

-1001 TDTIALGGNSTK
+1001 ADTIALGGDSTK

-1025 ADDTAAA
+1025 ADDVAAA

>member
-1 MTKIKNYG
+1 MTKIKNYE

-27 GPNFGKTKNYSIGSL
+27 GPNFGRTKNYSIGSL

-63 IWTPDGDTLGDSIL
+63 IWTPDGDTLGDSIM
-77 TYSPVNT
+77 TYDT
-84 EITVGGK
+84 GTITVAGG
-91 LNVAST
+91 LGITGALLDGTSAS
-97 LNVVGNTTVASLTLQ
+97 
-112 GYLADVNGEYG
+112 G
-123 TAGQLLSST
+123 TANQLLTST
-132 GTAVDW
+132 GTQTSW

-167 IGNSVIVQDAAG
+167 IGDSLITQNAAG
-179 TRIDINSTLA
+179 TRIDITVNSTA
-189 VNGNTGIVGDLDLSG
+189 ISGNVGIVGNLDLTG

-221 SDSYGTSNQILTS
+221 SDSYGTANQLLTS

-239 SWQDFSALVPNNI
+239 SWQDFSTLVPNNI

-273 SIMFTKANGIELQ
+273 SIMFTKPNGIELQ
-286 VGVSGATETILG
+286 VGVSGGTETVLG
-298 AGFMSTGGVGAD
+298 AGSISTGSLSV
-310 TVTATNIN
+310 TNIS
-318 AGATGTLTA
+318 ASEGGEVTF
-327 SGNIILG
+327 SGNVVIGDGLG
-334 DATADTTTI
+334 LPDYLTI
-343 NSTLSI
+343 SS
-349 LSVVKDSNDTLG
+349 SVQDSNAAIG
-361 TDGQVL
+361 TEGQIL
-367 VANAASELL
+367 VANSSSRLI
-376 WQDQDGD
+376 WQDQDGY
-383 TTYSISSQQ
+383 TTYSVSSQQ
-392 AASDVEINLA
+392 AASDVEIVLT
-402 GSDGTET
+402 GSDVTES

-416 NSISLTD
+416 NSITLTD
-423 NGSNQITIAATG
+423 DGSNNITIAATG
-435 GAANTTYVLDHTQS
+435 GAANTTYSLNNTQ
-449 AGSVSIELAGSDG
+449 AATYTDLQLVGSDATTT
-462 SLTDYVLTAGTGVS
+462 SYRFEAGTGVT
-476 FDNSVSG
+476 FDQDPGVATTIEFDISSSGAVGGSG
-483 TTSIGIAADN
+483 TLNTVPLWTPDGDTLGDSSLTVNADGGVTIMTDDATDELTLYGSDSTLVIESLVFGDATIKFKPN
-493 VTGTG
+493 ASSSSLGVFNITDPVPATPSAKFVWTKSASEYMRLDTVTGT
-498 AATRVA
+498 
-504 FWDTASTLTSD
+504 
-515 ADLYWWTANPE
+515 
-526 GRLGI
+526 LGI
-531 GTSTPNTA
+531 GTTNPSHKVTVEGQAGFKATDGGNTYFNINKDNFSGVTFIGTGINGASLYIGAPVPNYSQQ
-539 LHVAGTFRSNGT
+539 LQVLGTGKFRDGIKDISDSVGT
-551 SYFSTDGPTSIA
+551 S
-563 HLGGGTTTTS
+563 
-573 QFNITSTATGGSFI
+573 
-587 SATNKLSLK
+587 
-596 ANNTTAIH
+596 
-604 IDNTGK
+604 
-610 VGIGTTTPVSK
+610 
-621 LDVDGDYISMNGIPF
+621 
-636 VKQIAAANTIY
+636 
-647 LGDVDGNG
+647 
-655 QSVELSSDTDRLVK
+655 
-669 LSGGILELGNSG
+669 
-681 VNTQIAAVAPIWLKS
+681 
-696 SLQDGAQSPGTAG
+696 G

-716 SQVQW
+716 TQVQW
-721 VDISGLI
+721 VDLSGLI
-728 PNNVTGSG
+728 PNNVTGTG

-852 NASAGNFGAAKLVST
+852 NASAGNFGAAKLVAT

-882 TVEAGLFMRFG
+882 TVEAGLFMRYG

-901 RIEILTFTDNGNNSA
+901 RIEVLTFTDNGNNSA

-949 ALGNDAYSLGEGTIS
+949 ALGNDAYSLGEGTVS

-1001 TDTIALGGNSTK
+1001 ADTIALGGDSTK

>member
-1 MTKIKNYG
+1 MTKIKNYE

-14 NDDDKVI
+14 NEDDKVI
-21 GTDGLP
+21 GTDGMP
-27 GPNFGKTKNYSIGSL
+27 GANFGRTKNYSIASL
-42 VTYIENQLDP
+42 VAYIDTQLDP

-63 IWTPDGDTLGDSIL
+63 IWTPDGDTLGDSIM
-77 TYSPVNT
+77 TYDTGNT
-84 EITVGGK
+84 AITVNGK
-91 LNVAST
+91 LVVTSST
-97 LNVVGNTTVASLTLQ
+97 DVQGNLTAASLTLQ
-112 GYLADVNGEYG
+112 GYLADAQGQFG
-123 TAGQLLSST
+123 SAGQLLSST
-132 GTAVDW
+132 VTGVDW
-138 QDFSTLVP
+138 IDAPVSGVQ
-146 NNITGSGTLNT
+146 GSGTLNT
-157 IAMFTPDGTA
+157 LPMWTPDG
-167 IGNSVIVQDAAG
+167 V
-179 TRIDINSTLA
+179 TLGDSIIKKDTTVA
-189 VNGNTGIVGDLDLSG
+189 LPNEGIVIEGKANIHGINDG
-204 VATFEND
+204 VSRFVVSDGIYNLTDATFSAK
-211 ISVGEGLKDA
+211 IIDA
-221 SDSYGTSNQILTS
+221 SNSSGTLNQVLTS

-286 VGVSGATETILG
+286 VGVSGGTETTLG

-349 LSVVKDSNDTLG
+349 LSVVKDSTDTVG
-361 TDGQVL
+361 TVRQVL
-367 VANAASELL
+367 AANAASELL
-376 WQDQDGD
+376 WEDQID
-383 TTYSISSQQ
+383 TKYSVSSQQ
-392 AASDVEINLA
+392 AASDVEITLL
-402 GSDGTET
+402 GSDATET

-449 AGSVSIELAGSDG
+449 AGSVSIELSGSDG

-483 TTSIGIAADN
+483 TTSIGVAADN

-539 LHVAGTFRSNGT
+539 LHVAGTFRSNDW
-551 SYFSTDGPTSIA
+551 SYFSTDGPTSLA
-563 HLGGGTTTTS
+563 HLGGGNTTTS
-573 QFNITSTATGGSFI
+573 QFNITSTAAGGSFI
-587 SATNKLSLK
+587 SATNKLSLR

-604 IDNTGK
+604 IDNTSK
-610 VGIGTTTPVSK
+610 VGIGTTTPFSA
-621 LDVDGDYISMNGIPF
+621 LDVVGDYISIDSVPF
-636 VKQIAAANTIY
+636 VKYDPVANATV
-647 LGDVDGNG
+647 LGDVASLGDN
-655 QSVELSSDTDRLVK
+655 VVLVTDTGELVK
-669 LSGGILELGNSG
+669 LSGDILELGNTNASSE
-681 VNTQIAAVAPIWLKS
+681 VVALAPIWLKS

-709 QILTSTG
+709 QVLTSTATQT
-716 SQVQW
+716 SW
-721 VDISGLI
+721 VDAVSLFG
-728 PNNVTGSG
+728 GAG
-736 TENFGV
+736 TENRGV
-742 LWGAGGTVLTDSL
+742 LWGPNGTLTNSL
-755 LKHGT
+755 LLHGS
-760 GVNSVGI
+760 GVNSVGLGI
-767 GLNNDTQGLES
+767 VPQAVGDES
-778 IAFTRSTSKADYSF
+778 IAFTRSTARADYSF

-882 TVEAGLFMRFG
+882 TVGAGLFMRYG

-901 RIEILTFTDNGNNSA
+901 RIEVLTFTDNGNNSA

-949 ALGNDAYSLGEGTIS
+949 ALGNDAYSLGEGTVS

-990 VAIGKNATVTS
+990 VAIGKNATATAA
-1001 TDTIALGGNSTK
+1001 DTIALGGDSTK
-1013 ILMNALAASSSY
+1013 ILMTALAASASY
-1025 ADDTAAA
+1025 ANDAAAA
-1032 AGGVAIGELYRNGNI
+1032 AGGVSIAELYRNGNA

>member
-1 MTKIKNYG
+1 
-9 LDSTI
+9 
-14 NDDDKVI
+14 
-21 GTDGLP
+21 
-27 GPNFGKTKNYSIGSL
+27 
-42 VTYIENQLDP
+42 
-52 VDGSG
+52 
-57 TLNTIP
+57 
-63 IWTPDGDTLGDSIL
+63 
-77 TYSPVNT
+77 
-84 EITVGGK
+84 
-91 LNVAST
+91 
-97 LNVVGNTTVASLTLQ
+97 
-112 GYLADVNGEYG
+112 
-123 TAGQLLSST
+123 
-132 GTAVDW
+132 
-138 QDFSTLVP
+138 
-146 NNITGSGTLNT
+146 
-157 IAMFTPDGTA
+157 MFTPDGTA
-167 IGNSVIVQDAAG
+167 IGDSVIVQNAAG
-179 TRIDINSTLA
+179 TRVDINSTLA
-189 VNGNTGIVGDLDLSG
+189 VNGNTGITGGLDLSG

-211 ISVGEGLKDA
+211 ISVGEGLRDA
-221 SDSYGTSNQILTS
+221 SESYGTANQILTS

-273 SIMFTKANGIELQ
+273 SIMFTKPNGTELQ
-286 VGVSGATETILG
+286 VGVSGVTETTLG
-298 AGFMSTGGVGAD
+298 AGFVSTGGVGAD
-310 TVTATNIN
+310 IVTATNIN
-318 AGATGTLTA
+318 AGSSGTLTA

-349 LSVVKDSNDTLG
+349 LSVVKDSTDTVG
-361 TDGQVL
+361 TVGQVL
-367 VANAASELL
+367 AANAASELL
-376 WQDQDGD
+376 WEDQAD

-402 GSDGTET
+402 GSDVTET

-435 GAANTTYVLDHTQS
+435 GAANTTYVLDSTQS

-462 SLTDYVLTAGTGVS
+462 SLTDYVFLAGTGVS
-476 FDNSVSG
+476 LDNSVAG

-498 AATRVA
+498 TLNTVPLWTPNGTTLGDSSLTVNADGGVTIDTLAYGTSNITPELTLYGN
-504 FWDTASTLTSD
+504 TASLILESVGYGDAVISFKPNATSSSKGVFHIED
-515 ADLYWWTANPE
+515 PVPATPSAKFVWKKDTSEYMLLDTVT

-531 GTSTPNTA
+531 GTTSPYSA
-539 LHVAGTFRSNGT
+539 LDVVGD
-551 SYFSTDGPTSIA
+551 YISIDSVPFVKYDS
-563 HLGGGTTTTS
+563 GTTTTVLGDAAS
-573 QFNITSTATGGSFI
+573 LGGNVTLVTSTGS
-587 SATNKLSLK
+587 
-596 ANNTTAIH
+596 
-604 IDNTGK
+604 
-610 VGIGTTTPVSK
+610 
-621 LDVDGDYISMNGIPF
+621 
-636 VKQIAAANTIY
+636 
-647 LGDVDGNG
+647 
-655 QSVELSSDTDRLVK
+655 LVR
-669 LSGGILELGNSG
+669 LSGNILELGNSV
-681 VNTQIAAVAPIWLKS
+681 VNTQVNALAPVCFKS
-696 SLQDGAQSPGTAG
+696 SLQDATQSPGTAG
-709 QILTSTG
+709 QVLTSTATQT
-716 SQVQW
+716 SW
-721 VDISGLI
+721 VDAVSLFG
-728 PNNVTGSG
+728 GAG
-736 TENFGV
+736 TENRGV
-742 LWGAGGTVLTDSL
+742 LWGPNGTLTNSL
-755 LKHGT
+755 LLHGS
-760 GVNSVGI
+760 GVNSVGLGI
-767 GLNNDTQGLES
+767 VPQTVGDES
-778 IAFTRSTSKADYSF
+778 IAFTRSTARADYSF
-792 ALGYESVTDGE
+792 ALGYESVTDSE

-882 TVEAGLFMRFG
+882 TVEAGLFMRYG

-901 RIEILTFTDNGNNSA
+901 RIEVLTFTDNGNNSA

-949 ALGNDAYSLGEGTIS
+949 ALGNDAYSLGEGTVS

-990 VAIGKNATVTS
+990 VAIGKNATVTTS
-1001 TDTIALGGNSTK
+1001 DTIALGGNSTK

-1025 ADDTAAA
+1025 ADDVAAA

>member
-1 MTKIKNYG
+1 MTKIKNYE

-27 GPNFGKTKNYSIGSL
+27 GPNFGRTKNYSIGSL

-63 IWTPDGDTLGDSIL
+63 IWTPDGDTLGDSIM
-77 TYSPVNT
+77 TYDT
-84 EITVGGK
+84 GTITVTGG
-91 LNVAST
+91 LGITGALLDGTSAS
-97 LNVVGNTTVASLTLQ
+97 
-112 GYLADVNGEYG
+112 G
-123 TAGQLLSST
+123 TANQLLTST
-132 GTAVDW
+132 GTQTSW

-167 IGNSVIVQDAAG
+167 IGDSLITQNAAG
-179 TRIDINSTLA
+179 TRIDITVNSTA
-189 VNGNTGIVGDLDLSG
+189 ISGNVGIVGNLDLTG

-221 SDSYGTSNQILTS
+221 SDSYGTANQLLTS

-239 SWQDFSALVPNNI
+239 SWQDFSTLVPNNI

-268 TAIGN
+268 TAIGD
-273 SIMFTKANGIELQ
+273 SIMFTKPNGIEIQ
-286 VGVSGATETILG
+286 VGVSGGTETVLG
-298 AGFMSTGGVGAD
+298 AGSISTGGLGAD

-318 AGATGTLTA
+318 AGNTGTLTA
-327 SGNIILG
+327 NGNIILG
-334 DATADTTTI
+334 DSTGDTTTI

-383 TTYSISSQQ
+383 TTYTYTSSQ
-392 AASDVEINLA
+392 S
-402 GSDGTET
+402 GSDAIIRLTDGVTNQD
-409 EVTLVAG
+409 VTLVAG
-416 NSISLTD
+416 NSITLTD
-423 NGSNQITIAATG
+423 DGSNNVTIAATG
-435 GAANTTYVLDHTQS
+435 GAANTTYSLNNVQGATTTDLQL
-449 AGSVSIELAGSDG
+449 VGSDATTT
-462 SLTDYVLTAGTGVS
+462 SYRLSAGTGVS
-476 FDNSVSG
+476 FDQTIGGATTIDFDLSTSGAVGGSGTLNMVPLWTPDGDTLGDSSLTVDADGGVTIDTLAYGTSNLTPELTLRGNKSSLILESLGYGDAFIFFKPNPTSGSLGVFNIDDPVPATPSAKFAWTKSVSEYMRLD
-483 TTSIGIAADN
+483 T
-493 VTGTG
+493 VTG
-498 AATRVA
+498 
-504 FWDTASTLTSD
+504 
-515 ADLYWWTANPE
+515 N
-526 GRLGI
+526 LG
-531 GTSTPNTA
+531 
-539 LHVAGTFRSNGT
+539 V
-551 SYFSTDGPTSIA
+551 
-563 HLGGGTTTTS
+563 GTTTATHKVQVEGTEGFKATDAGVS
-573 QFNITSTATGGSFI
+573 YFEVFKEFSNTAIWTGVDGGTIYIGSF
-587 SATNKLSLK
+587 
-596 ANNTTAIH
+596 
-604 IDNTGK
+604 
-610 VGIGTTTPVSK
+610 
-621 LDVDGDYISMNGIPF
+621 
-636 VKQIAAANTIY
+636 
-647 LGDVDGNG
+647 
-655 QSVELSSDTDRLVK
+655 
-669 LSGGILELGNSG
+669 
-681 VNTQIAAVAPIWLKS
+681 AP
-696 SLQDGAQSPGTAG
+696 AQSQNLQVMGTGRFMDGIKDTSNSVGTSG

-721 VDISGLI
+721 VDLSGLI

-852 NASAGNFGAAKLVST
+852 NASAGNFGAAKLVAT

-882 TVEAGLFMRFG
+882 TVEAGLFMRYG

-901 RIEILTFTDNGNNSA
+901 RIEVLTFTDNGNNSA

-949 ALGNDAYSLGEGTIS
+949 ALGNDAYSLGEGTVS

-1001 TDTIALGGNSTK
+1001 ADTIALGGNSTK

>member
-1 MTKIKNYG
+1 MTKIKNYE

-27 GPNFGKTKNYSIGSL
+27 GPNFGRTKNYSIGSL

-77 TYSPVNT
+77 TYSPGNT

-138 QDFSTLVP
+138 IDAPVTGVV
-146 NNITGSGTLNT
+146 GSGTLNT
-157 IAMFTPDGTA
+157 LAMFTPDGVS
-167 IGNSVIVQDAAG
+167 IGNSVIDQYADG
-179 TRIDINSTLA
+179 TRVDINSTLA
-189 VNGNTGIVGDLDLSG
+189 VNGNTGIVGNLDLGG
-204 VATFEND
+204 VAIFEDD

-221 SDSYGTSNQILTS
+221 SDSYGTANQILTS

-239 SWQDFSALVPNNI
+239 SWQDFSTLVPNNI

-318 AGATGTLTA
+318 AGAAGTLTA

-349 LSVVKDSNDTLG
+349 LSVVKDSTDTVG
-361 TDGQVL
+361 TVGQVL
-367 VANAASELL
+367 AANAASELL
-376 WQDQDGD
+376 WEDQAD

-392 AASDVEINLA
+392 AASDVEINLT
-402 GSDGTET
+402 GSDVTET

-435 GAANTTYVLDHTQS
+435 GAANTTYVLDSTQS

-462 SLTDYVLTAGTGVS
+462 SLTDYVFLAGTGVS
-476 FDNSVSG
+476 LDNSVAG

-498 AATRVA
+498 TLNTVPLWTPDGDTLGDSSLTVNADGGVTIDTSAYGTSNLTPELTLSGNKASLILESVGYGDAFISFKPNPTSSSLGVFNIEDPVPATPSAKFIWRKDN
-504 FWDTASTLTSD
+504 FNEYMRLDTVT
-515 ADLYWWTANPE
+515 

-531 GTSTPNTA
+531 GT
-539 LHVAGTFRSNGT
+539 
-551 SYFSTDGPTSIA
+551 
-563 HLGGGTTTTS
+563 
-573 QFNITSTATGGSFI
+573 
-587 SATNKLSLK
+587 
-596 ANNTTAIH
+596 
-604 IDNTGK
+604 
-610 VGIGTTTPVSK
+610 TTPAST
-621 LDVDGDYISMNGIPF
+621 LDVDGNYISMNGIPF
-636 VKQIAAANTIY
+636 VKYSSGANTIY
-647 LGDVDGNG
+647 LGDVTSSG
-655 QSVELSSDTDRLVK
+655 QDVELVSPVASLVR
-669 LSGGILELGNSG
+669 LSGNILELGNSV
-681 VNTQIAAVAPIWLKS
+681 VNTQVNALAPVCFKS
-696 SLQDGAQSPGTAG
+696 SLQDATQSPGTAG
-709 QILTSTG
+709 QVLTSTATQT
-716 SQVQW
+716 SW
-721 VDISGLI
+721 VDAVSLFG
-728 PNNVTGSG
+728 GAG
-736 TENFGV
+736 TENRGV
-742 LWGAGGTVLTDSL
+742 LWGPNGTLTNSL
-755 LKHGT
+755 LLHGS
-760 GVNSVGI
+760 GVNSVGLGI
-767 GLNNDTQGLES
+767 VPQTVGDES
-778 IAFTRSTSKADYSF
+778 IAFTRSTARADYSF

-867 FPNDQTTF
+867 FPNNQTTF

-882 TVEAGLFMRFG
+882 TVAAGLFMRYG

-901 RIEILTFTDNGNNSA
+901 RIEVLTFTDNGNNSA

-949 ALGNDAYSLGEGTIS
+949 ALGNDAYSLGEGTVS

-983 RSSGASS
+983 RSSGLSS
-990 VAIGKNATVTS
+990 VAIGKNATATAP
-1001 TDTIALGGNSTK
+1001 DTIALGGNSTK

>member
-1 MTKIKNYG
+1 MTKIKNYE

-27 GPNFGKTKNYSIGSL
+27 GPNFGRTKNYSIGSL

-63 IWTPDGDTLGDSIL
+63 IWTPDGDTLGDSIM
-77 TYSPVNT
+77 TYDT
-84 EITVGGK
+84 GTITVAGG
-91 LNVAST
+91 LGITGALLDGTSAS
-97 LNVVGNTTVASLTLQ
+97 
-112 GYLADVNGEYG
+112 G
-123 TAGQLLSST
+123 TANQLLTST
-132 GTAVDW
+132 GTQTSW

-167 IGNSVIVQDAAG
+167 IGDSLITQNAAG
-179 TRIDINSTLA
+179 TRIDITVNSTA
-189 VNGNTGIVGDLDLSG
+189 ISGNVGIVGNLDLTG

-221 SDSYGTSNQILTS
+221 SDSYGTANQLLTS

-239 SWQDFSALVPNNI
+239 SWQDFSTLVPNNI

-273 SIMFTKANGIELQ
+273 SIMFTKPNGIELQ
-286 VGVSGATETILG
+286 VGVSGGTETVLG
-298 AGFMSTGGVGAD
+298 AGSISTGSLSV
-310 TVTATNIN
+310 TNIS
-318 AGATGTLTA
+318 ASEGGEVTF
-327 SGNIILG
+327 SGNVVIGDGLG
-334 DATADTTTI
+334 LPDYLTI
-343 NSTLSI
+343 SS
-349 LSVVKDSNDTLG
+349 SVQDSNAAIG
-361 TDGQVL
+361 TEGQIL
-367 VANAASELL
+367 VANSSSRLI
-376 WQDQDGD
+376 WQDQDGY
-383 TTYSISSQQ
+383 TTYSVSSQQ
-392 AASDVEINLA
+392 AASDVEIVLT
-402 GSDGTET
+402 GSDVTES

-416 NSISLTD
+416 NSITLTD
-423 NGSNQITIAATG
+423 DGSNNITIAATG
-435 GAANTTYVLDHTQS
+435 GAANTTYSLNNTQ
-449 AGSVSIELAGSDG
+449 AATYTDLQLVGSDATTT
-462 SLTDYVLTAGTGVS
+462 SYRFEAGTGVT
-476 FDNSVSG
+476 FDQDPGVATTIEFDISSSGAVGGSG
-483 TTSIGIAADN
+483 TLNTVPLWTPDGDTLGDSSLTVNADGGVTIMTDDATDELTLYGSDSTLVIESLVFGDATIKFKPN
-493 VTGTG
+493 ASSSSLGVFNITDPVPATPSAKFVWTKSASEYMRLDTVTG
-498 AATRVA
+498 A
-504 FWDTASTLTSD
+504 
-515 ADLYWWTANPE
+515 
-526 GRLGI
+526 LGI
-531 GTSTPNTA
+531 GTTNPSHKVTVEGQAGFKATDGGNTYFNINKDNFSGVTFIGTGINGASLYIGAPVPNYSQQ
-539 LHVAGTFRSNGT
+539 LQVLGTGKFRDGIKDISDSVGT
-551 SYFSTDGPTSIA
+551 S
-563 HLGGGTTTTS
+563 
-573 QFNITSTATGGSFI
+573 
-587 SATNKLSLK
+587 
-596 ANNTTAIH
+596 
-604 IDNTGK
+604 
-610 VGIGTTTPVSK
+610 
-621 LDVDGDYISMNGIPF
+621 
-636 VKQIAAANTIY
+636 
-647 LGDVDGNG
+647 
-655 QSVELSSDTDRLVK
+655 
-669 LSGGILELGNSG
+669 
-681 VNTQIAAVAPIWLKS
+681 
-696 SLQDGAQSPGTAG
+696 G

-716 SQVQW
+716 TQVQW
-721 VDISGLI
+721 VDLSGLI
-728 PNNVTGSG
+728 PNNVTGTG

-852 NASAGNFGAAKLVST
+852 NASAGNFGAAKLVAT

-882 TVEAGLFMRFG
+882 TVEAGLFMRYG

-901 RIEILTFTDNGNNSA
+901 RIEVLTFTDNGNNSA

-949 ALGNDAYSLGEGTIS
+949 ALGNDAYSLGEGTVS

-1001 TDTIALGGNSTK
+1001 ADTIALGGDSTK

>member
-1 MTKIKNYG
+1 MTKIKNYE

-27 GPNFGKTKNYSIGSL
+27 GANFGRTKNYSIGSL
-42 VTYIENQLDP
+42 VTYIENQIDP
-52 VDGSG
+52 IGGSG

-63 IWTPDGDTLGDSIL
+63 MWTPDGLTLGDSIIVKDE
-77 TYSPVNT
+77 TIPSPADGIV
-84 EITVGGK
+84 VKGK
-91 LNVAST
+91 LVIDTTGTGSLPAGPVAAFSPARIVFHKDLE
-97 LNVVGNTTVASLTLQ
+97 LNGGIMDYLDSL
-112 GYLADVNGEYG
+112 G
-123 TAGQLLSST
+123 TSGQILTST
-132 GTAVDW
+132 GTQTSW

-157 IAMFTPDGTA
+157 VAMFTPDGTV
-167 IGNSVIVQDAAG
+167 IGNSLITQNAAG
-179 TRIDINSTLA
+179 TRIDIT
-189 VNGNTGIVGDLDLSG
+189 VNATAISGNVGIVGDLDLTG

-211 ISVGEGLKDA
+211 ISVGEGLRDA
-221 SDSYGTSNQILTS
+221 SDSYGTANQILTS

-239 SWQDFSALVPNNI
+239 SWQDFSTLVPNNI

-268 TAIGN
+268 TAVGD
-273 SIMFTKANGIELQ
+273 SIMFTKPNGIELQ
-286 VGVSGATETILG
+286 VGVSGGTETILG
-298 AGFMSTGGVGAD
+298 AGFITTGGLGAD

-327 SGNIILG
+327 SGDIILG
-334 DATADTTTI
+334 NATDDTTTV
-343 NSTLSI
+343 NSTLIINSI
-349 LSVVKDSNDTLG
+349 VQDSNQTVG
-361 TDGQVL
+361 TDGQIL
-367 VANAASELL
+367 VANAASELI

-383 TTYSISSQQ
+383 TTYSVSSQQ
-392 AASDVEINLA
+392 AASDVEIILA
-402 GSDGTET
+402 GSDVTET

-423 NGSNQITIAATG
+423 DGSNNITIAATG
-435 GAANTTYVLDHTQS
+435 GAANTEYDLVSTYNTNDTILTLQGSDATSDTFTLRSGSGISFRQS
-449 AGSVSIELAGSDG
+449 AGLGSTTIDFDLSSSGAVGGSGLLNHFALWSPDGQTLDSSPFRIESFGSGGNPLKATIGGNDAKFSISAVGYGDATLMFEP
-462 SLTDYVLTAGTGVS
+462 
-476 FDNSVSG
+476 
-483 TTSIGIAADN
+483 N
-493 VTGTG
+493 VTG
-498 AATRVA
+498 
-504 FWDTASTLTSD
+504 
-515 ADLYWWTANPE
+515 NN
-526 GRLGI
+526 LGI
-531 GTSTPNTA
+531 FELVDPLPASPSTKFAWKKGGSEYMRLDTVTGN
-539 LHVAGTFRSNGT
+539 
-551 SYFSTDGPTSIA
+551 
-563 HLGGGTTTTS
+563 LGVGTTTATHKVQVEGTEGFKATDAGVS
-573 QFNITSTATGGSFI
+573 YFEVFKEFSNTAIWTGVDGGTIYIGSF
-587 SATNKLSLK
+587 
-596 ANNTTAIH
+596 
-604 IDNTGK
+604 
-610 VGIGTTTPVSK
+610 
-621 LDVDGDYISMNGIPF
+621 
-636 VKQIAAANTIY
+636 
-647 LGDVDGNG
+647 
-655 QSVELSSDTDRLVK
+655 
-669 LSGGILELGNSG
+669 
-681 VNTQIAAVAPIWLKS
+681 AP
-696 SLQDGAQSPGTAG
+696 AQSQNLQVQGTGRFMDGIKDTSNSVGTSG

-721 VDISGLI
+721 VDLSGLI
-728 PNNVTGSG
+728 PNNVTGTG
-736 TENFGV
+736 TENFGA

-760 GVNSVGI
+760 GVDSIGI
-767 GLNNDTQGLES
+767 GLNNDTQGSES
-778 IAFTRSTSKADYSF
+778 IAFTRSTSKGNGSF

-815 GRHAMAANYKSLAL
+815 GRHAMATNYKSLAL

-852 NASAGNFGAAKLVST
+852 NASAGNFGAAKLVAT

-882 TVEAGLFMRFG
+882 TVEAGLFMRYG

-901 RIEILTFTDNGNNSA
+901 RIEVLTFTDNGNNSA
-916 TLTVAAPGIRP
+916 TITVATGVRP

-949 ALGNDAYSLGEGTIS
+949 ALGNDAYSLGEGTVS

-1001 TDTIALGGNSTK
+1001 ADTIALGGDSTK